1 VAPGPVTPS
10 TVPGAPVIGSAQ
22 PGAGGGARTAVAR
35 WSAPADNGGSP
46 VIGYRVTILRM
57 SSAAADATVRNRT
70 TSILLGPTVRSRSF
84 TLPGSNYRFEVVA
97 VNANGAGAASARS
110 NNVVPR

>member
-1 VAPGPVTPS
+1 
-10 TVPGAPVIGSAQ
+10 
-22 PGAGGGARTAVAR
+22 VAR

-46 VIGYRVTILRM
+46 VTGYRVTILRM
-57 SSAAADATVRNRT
+57 SSAAANATVLNRT

-84 TLPGSNYRFEVVA
+84 TLQGDNYRFEVVA
-97 VNANGAGAASARS
+97 VNANGAGAVSARS